1 MTEQEILQKFR
12 RVISQPALPVYI
24 ATVKDVQGFMA
35 TVTFP
40 DGFEL
45 SGVRLK
51 AAIDESGEY
60 VIIKPKKK
68 STVLLGCLSQSE
80 SDGQFYIVAC
90 NEVESITGVID
101 KTKFT
106 IDKTIIS
113 AEIVGSKIFMKD
125 GEVSIKQESAE
136 VSLKGEKVK
145 IHSRTKLIINSP
157 EESLKTILTGITGLL
172 KDIKVL
178 TGQPGTPSPILPAL
192 ITQITQI
199 ETKVNNLFDTE

>member
-1 MTEQEILQKFR
+1 MTEQELLQKFR

-24 ATVKDVQGFMA
+24 ATVEDVQGFVA

-51 AAIDESGEY
+51 AAIDEAGEY
-60 VIIKPKKK
+60 VVVKPKLK

-90 NEVESITGVID
+90 NEVESIVGVID
-101 KTKFT
+101 KTKFS
-106 IDKTIIS
+106 IDKMAVS
-113 AEIVGSKIFMKD
+113 VQVVGSKVLMKD

-136 VSLKGEKVK
+136 VSLKAENVK
-145 IHSRTKLIINSP
+145 IHAKTKLIINSS
-157 EESLKTILTGITGLL
+157 EESLKTILTDITGML
-172 KDIKVL
+172 KEMKVL
-178 TGQPGTPSPILPAL
+178 TGQPGTPSPIFPAL
-192 ITQITQI
+192 IAQITQI
-199 ETKVNNLFDTE
+199 EMKVNNLFDTE